1 MYLITFSVS
10 LSITK
15 SFVTE
20 AMVAECVRA
29 QVACVVAFLC
39 MPAAAYITGQ
49 VLAVDGG
56 LAAQG
61 FRGPC
66 VKRPR
71 ASD

>member
-1 MYLITFSVS
+1 MITFSVS

-39 MPAAAYITGQ
+39 MPAAGYVSGQ
-49 VLAVDGG
+49 VIGVDG
-56 LAAQG
+56 AMAREG
-61 FRGPC
+61 FRYDP
-66 VKRPR
+66 V
-71 ASD
+71 S